1 MCVIVGVFFISSVF
15 DFRIKQ
21 QIHIWN
27 LHDWLVLTVPI
38 TLKYSKKLTIL
49 EPFYGIRNILD
60 SMCEIADVF
69 SYISR
74 TWLPIKTA
82 STYLESARLTG
93 SNSTKNIEI
102 LQKLTILEPFYGIR
116 IILDICAKLSVFSHI
131 FPVLDF
137 GSKQYMHIWNLHDR
151 LVLTVPITLQFS
163 KNWLF

>member
-1 MCVIVGVFFISSVF
+1 MVNFWSISM
-15 DFRIKQ
+15 
-21 QIHIWN
+21 
-27 LHDWLVLTVPI
+27 LLVL
-38 TLKYSKKLTIL
+38 L
-49 EPFYGIRNILD
+49 EYGRYLPQIR
-60 SMCEIADVF
+60 DVAWHVVRGRFF

-74 TWLPIKTA
+74 TWLPIQTTN
-82 STYLESARLTG
+82 TYLESAWLTG

-137 GSKQYMHIWNLHDR
+137 RSKQYMHIWNLHDW
-151 LVLTVPITLQFS
+151 LVLTVPITLKCS